1 MYQDREAY
9 DTLYRMAR
17 WSARNGIKLGGV
29 LAKKLLAEKI
39 EKIPNTEKNKE
50 GKKVLKELVNSKDEI
65 AQVTLNKSQLGAF
78 KEKARELGLTF
89 ASVGS
94 KDSDKVKILFK
105 AKEEEKVLE
114 AIDKMEEVAN
124 IADAIEEKKV
134 YDLMA
139 SLDFKEVGENLY
151 RQQEVM
157 TSDQIVSMK
166 EELERKGIK
175 SDVVIVEVVDNN
187 KYRVD
192 FKIEHKDK
200 KQIKKPLDELI
211 DGVLH
216 QKKNNPEIGRVI
228 EETKNNPYSFYE
240 EPERKERFEKMVK
253 SKEDL
258 ITISVHQKNVLEFER
273 EANKNGI
280 ATVPIEKDD
289 GKYTKMLIKKSKEK
303 EAKKILNK
311 IKERGVMER

>member
-17 WSARNGIKLGGV
+17 WTVRNGIKLGGM
-29 LAKKLLAEKI
+29 LAKKLLAEKD
-39 EKIPNTEKNKE
+39 EKIPDTEKNKE
-50 GKKVLKELVNSKDEI
+50 GKKALKELINSKDEL

-78 KEKARELGLTF
+78 KEKARELGITF

-139 SLDFKEVGENLY
+139 SLDFKEVGEDLY

-166 EELERKGIK
+166 EELERKGIRT
-175 SDVVIVEVVDNN
+175 DVVIVEVVDNN

-192 FKIEHKDK
+192 FKIDPRDKDK
-200 KQIKKPLDELI
+200 IKKPLNQLI
-211 DGVLH
+211 DKAVE
-216 QKKNNPEIGRVI
+216 KSKATNVI
-228 EETKNNPYSFYE
+228 EKVKDIE
-240 EPERKERFEKMVK
+240 EKEKALKERQ
-253 SKEDL
+253 KEIRQNLKL
-258 ITISVHQKNVLEFER
+258 I
-273 EANKNGI
+273 
-280 ATVPIEKDD
+280 
-289 GKYTKMLIKKSKEK
+289 
-303 EAKKILNK
+303 
-311 IKERGVMER
+311 ERGKNDVSR